1 MNEQTNTTD
10 EPEDEHESTYALLIR
25 SEEKCRNMFEAVI
38 HPLLTLGPL
47 IAIWQFS
54 QQPVNIPATGLKPS
68 VVFDA
73 AAQNNLCRDEFQ
85 SRRGD
90 LHPDIQG

>member
-1 MNEQTNTTD
+1 MNAATNATSQPD
-10 EPEDEHESTYALLIR
+10 NPHESTYALLIR

-38 HPLLTLGPL
+38 HPLLILGPL

-73 AAQNNLCRDEFQ
+73 AAQNNVCRDEFQ
-85 SRRGD
+85 SQRGD
-90 LHPDIQG
+90 LHPGIQG